1 MFKNPNCNAPFSICC
16 AIQMHWLLISL
27 LSFSGIYLYSDQ
39 FGGQDL
45 VAYEITQI
53 PRYSSFK
60 GHETWQN
67 PWRNR
72 EKSLRHVVMVA
83 KWPTLNKP
91 WSFPSI
97 VRQCKW
103 LSVSR
108 KLVEIQKFC
117 FHGNVTSHFSL
128 LVALTMCTS
137 KTDNRW
143 KKGSYTESLLDFSS
157 PSVQFAINLS

>member
-1 MFKNPNCNAPFSICC
+1 M
-16 AIQMHWLLISL
+16 
-27 LSFSGIYLYSDQ
+27 
-39 FGGQDL
+39 
-45 VAYEITQI
+45 AYEITQI
-53 PRYSSFK
+53 LRYSSFK

-72 EKSLRHVVMVA
+72 EEKSLRHVVMVA

-128 LVALTMCTS
+128 LLALTTCTS
-137 KTDNRW
+137 KTDNPWGRRVLTQKVCW
-143 KKGSYTESLLDFSS
+143 IFLLRRYSLPLVCRSTFLNKNDHFPSCCVELLLPVKAKKNVVKFQLKRTGPD
-157 PSVQFAINLS
+157 